1 MCVVSMVGDH
11 YNEWY
16 PKVYPDVFPSWPP
29 ETVRL
34 PDSITRQEFDALK
47 KTVEEMRDLLKR
59 AIKYDEDNDEPHCE
73 VEEKMALL
81 RRVAEAVGISLDDVI
96 GPKQ

>member
-1 MCVVSMVGDH
+1 MVGDH

-16 PKVYPDVFPSWPP
+16 PNTFPNVFPKWPID
-29 ETVRL
+29 EGTR
-34 PDSITRQEFDALK
+34 ITEFVTKQEFEALK
-47 KTVEEMRDLLKR
+47 RTVEEMRELLAR
-59 AIKYDEDNDEPHCE
+59 AIKYDEDNHEPHCE